1 MALQTA
7 KVYSDVDISFLPH
20 PITKDVLKKT
30 GAAAVAQ
37 SIVNLILLSHYEKP
51 FHPEIGS
58 NIRKLLFE
66 LGDNVTASL
75 IAEEVKIAIGNFEP
89 RATILGV
96 YVDQTSDGYGYNVTI
111 EFSVITLP
119 DPVSITVFLDRVR

>member
-1 MALQTA
+1 MALQTQ
-7 KVYSDVDISFLPH
+7 KTYSDLDNSFFPH

-30 GAAAVAQ
+30 GTAAVAQ

-66 LGDNVTASL
+66 LSDNVTSSL
-75 IAEEVKIAIGNFEP
+75 LAEEVKIAIGNFEP
-89 RATILGV
+89 RASVLGV
-96 YVDQTSDGYGYNVTI
+96 YVSETSDGYGYNITI
-111 EFSVITLP
+111 EFSVLTVP
-119 DPVSITVFLDRVR
+119 DPVSITVFLDRIR